1 MTTSRR
7 RMLSGLGLS
16 LPLVLTLAG
25 CAAAPTRVPRL
36 LRLEAEPRPEPG
48 GAIDLSAA
56 PVWHLQRVQLP
67 AYLDRELVLA
77 GQGAGSLQALPE
89 VRWAEPLAEAVPRLL
104 RRDLARAATEAGQ
117 PAQVWGAALPAG
129 LSAALRL
136 RIDIERL
143 EADLA
148 AGRVRLAAIWVVSDP
163 AGRQTARSGQLEL
176 AEPLAGETSAEALVA
191 AHRRA
196 LQRLAQAVAASSLR
210 GN

>member
-7 RMLSGLGLS
+7 RMLSGLGLGLS

-48 GAIDLSAA
+48 GATDLSAA

-89 VRWAEPLAEAVPRLL
+89 VRWAEPLAEARHRPRRWSPPIAARCSGWPRRL
-104 RRDLARAATEAGQ
+104 RPRPSADLDVGIVLHA
-117 PAQVWGAALPAG
+117 PALPDG
-129 LSAALRL
+129 SR
-136 RIDIERL
+136 
-143 EADLA
+143 
-148 AGRVRLAAIWVVSDP
+148 P
-163 AGRQTARSGQLEL
+163 AGATAQ
-176 AEPLAGETSAEALVA
+176 
-191 AHRRA
+191 
-196 LQRLAQAVAASSLR
+196 
-210 GN
+210 

>member
-7 RMLSGLGLS
+7 RMISGLGLS

-36 LRLEAEPRPEPG
+36 LRLEAEPWPEPG
-48 GAIDLSAA
+48 GETDLSAA

-117 PAQVWGAALPAG
+117 PVQV
-129 LSAALRL
+129 
-136 RIDIERL
+136 
-143 EADLA
+143 
-148 AGRVRLAAIWVVSDP
+148 
-163 AGRQTARSGQLEL
+163 
-176 AEPLAGETSAEALVA
+176 
-191 AHRRA
+191 
-196 LQRLAQAVAASSLR
+196 
-210 GN
+210 